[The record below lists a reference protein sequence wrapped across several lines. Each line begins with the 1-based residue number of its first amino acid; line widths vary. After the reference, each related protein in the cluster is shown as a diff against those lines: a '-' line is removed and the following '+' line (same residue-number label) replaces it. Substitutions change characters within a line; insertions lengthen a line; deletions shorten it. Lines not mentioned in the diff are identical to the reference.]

1 MQLIILK
8 KYRQIAIFTLY
19 AFVLLILVG
28 GIVRSTGSGMGCPDW
43 PKCFGTWVPPTDV
56 AQLPADYKTIYLQK
70 RLDKNARIAK
80 RLEKMGATEIAHKIL
95 NDKSIQVEE
104 SFNVTKTWIEYL
116 NRLLGVLIGL
126 LIFGTLIRALPF
138 RKERPAIFWL
148 SLLSFIGVGIEGW
161 LGSIVVSTNLMPG
174 IITAH
179 LGLAMLILLML
190 LTAVLIADDAVPN
203 VNRNITSRPMNFIG
217 GGMGVTLLIFIQMML
232 GTQVRERVD
241 IVAQQLNTDNRNIWL
256 ENLGTVYDI
265 HRFGYYLLAAAV
277 LYWVWNLRKVAYFQN
292 NALKNTCFLILIS
305 LFCEIGLG
313 IGMANWAIPPICQP
327 LHLIFATLLLAGTYT
342 ATGILYWR
350 NIANT

>member
-8 KYRQIAIFTLY
+8 KYRQTAIFTIY
-19 AFVLLILVG
+19 AFLLLILVG

-70 RLDKNARIAK
+70 RLDKNTRIAK
-80 RLEKMGATEIAHKIL
+80 RLEKMGASEIAHKIL
-95 NDKSIQVEE
+95 NDKTIQVEE

-116 NRLLGVLIGL
+116 NRLMGVIIGL
-126 LIFGTLIRALPF
+126 LIFWTLIRALPF
-138 RKERPAIFWL
+138 RKERPAVFWL

-190 LTAVLIADDAVPN
+190 LTAVLIADDADSN
-203 VNRNITSRPMNFIG
+203 VNHNITLRPMNFVAG
-217 GGMGVTLLIFIQMML
+217 GLGVTLFIFIQMML

-241 IVAQQLNTDNRNIWL
+241 IVAKQFNTEDRNIWL
-256 ENLGTVYDI
+256 ENLGTIYDI

-277 LYWVWNLRKVAYFQN
+277 LYWVWNLRKAAYFGN
-292 NALKNTCFLILIS
+292 NALKNICFLILIS
-305 LFCEIGLG
+305 LLCEICLG
-313 IGMANWAIPPICQP
+313 IGMAKWAIPPVFQP

-350 NIANT
+350 KLSN

>member
-1 MQLIILK
+1 MQLIVLK
-8 KYRQIAIFTLY
+8 KYRQIAIFTIY
-19 AFVLLILVG
+19 AFLLLILVG

-43 PKCFGTWVPPTDV
+43 PKCFGTWVPPTDIS
-56 AQLPADYKTIYLQK
+56 QLPANYKTIYLQK

-80 RLEKMGATEIAHKIL
+80 RLERMGATEIAHKIL

-126 LIFGTLIRALPF
+126 LIFWTLLRALPF
-138 RKERPAIFWL
+138 RKECPAVFWL

-190 LTAVLIADDAVPN
+190 LTAVLIADDSDKD
-203 VNRNITSRPMNFIG
+203 VNRHLSIRPMNLIG
-217 GGMGVTLLIFIQMML
+217 GGTGVTLLIFIQMLL

-241 IVAQQLNTDNRNIWL
+241 IVAQQFGTEDRHIWL
-256 ENLGTVYDI
+256 ENLGTIYDI
-265 HRFGYYLLAAAV
+265 HRFGYYLLTAAV
-277 LYWVWNLRKVAYFQN
+277 LYWVWKLRRRDYFKN
-292 NALKNTCFLILIS
+292 NVLKYSCFLILIS
-305 LFCEIGLG
+305 LFCEIFLG
-313 IGMANWAIPPICQP
+313 IGMAQWAIPPVFQP

-350 NIANT
+350 KLNP